1 MLMGDLCQLAKDMA
15 QNLLASDLFNELD
28 PEGYCCLEPIKDND
42 EAVKAYGIH
51 LGTEMCKKILAHG
64 IKTVHLYTLN
74 MEKSALAILMAL
86 PMETPDN
93 VFRVKE
99 DVRPIF
105 WANRP
110 RSYISRTIGWT
121 NIHMDDGVILVSII
135 WRINRLSAME
145 ALSCFMLKV
154 VGGYSQGIKGFWLGS
169 WLWRFAVDG
178 VGLWMKVIVG
188 KVGKGHGVGSLENY

>member
-28 PEGYCCLEPIKDND
+28 PEIPSEVTAALEPIKDND

-74 MEKSALAILMAL
+74 MEKSALAILMNL
-86 PMETPDN
+86 GLIEESKISRPFPWRRPTN

-110 RSYISRTIGWT
+110 RSYISRTIGWDQYP
-121 NIHMDDGVILVSII
+121 HGRWSD
-135 WRINRLSAME
+135 
-145 ALSCFMLKV
+145 SCNPSY
-154 VGGYSQGIKGFWLGS
+154 GGLTDYQ
-169 WLWRFAVDG
+169 
-178 VGLWMKVIVG
+178 VIVG